1 MAARGATNP
10 EIAQEL
16 FVVEKTV
23 ETHLSSAYAKLG
35 IKGAGARNRLRGTLA
50 DGA

>member
-10 EIAQEL
+10 GIAQEL

-23 ETHLSSAYAKLG
+23 EAHLSSAYAKLG
-35 IKGAGARNRLRGTLA
+35 IKGAGAQGRLREALG